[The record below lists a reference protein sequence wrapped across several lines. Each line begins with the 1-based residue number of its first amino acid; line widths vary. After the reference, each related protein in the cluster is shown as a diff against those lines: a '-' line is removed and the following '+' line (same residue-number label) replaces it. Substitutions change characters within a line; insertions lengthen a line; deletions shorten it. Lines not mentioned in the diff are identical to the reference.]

1 MIGRILITT
10 LAVGVGM
17 FAAGVAQ
24 STFKHYRIKYAE
36 DEDLR
41 DADVMKVVI
50 VADESVQIEEKP
62 APKKR
67 RSRRSK

>member
-1 MIGRILITT
+1 MIGRILMMTV
-10 LAVGVGM
+10 AVGVGM
-17 FAAGVAQ
+17 FAVGVAH

-50 VADESVQIEEKP
+50 VADESVRIEEKQ
-62 APKKR
+62 APKKG